1 MSTAA
6 APSRRNGVDPAR
18 LFATLD
24 AGSPAPAR
32 ADEHHDLAHGGAH
45 AGGAPPWDSRS
56 RGTGMDSGL
65 GWLSFQRIVD
75 IPFEACVAA
84 LGSWQREG
92 YDGALQIGHS
102 RLRGPVE
109 HDRDSGTCRV
119 DVRLARGPLR
129 PPLRMRLDI
138 DCWSPS
144 SSTALELIP
153 CRLVRAT
160 ASYFQA
166 GHLLLDSLSHSLQLQ
181 REIQALD
188 LPAGDKAETDRQIRL
203 ALRGF
208 SRPTPAKYAASVGQ
222 VHRSGPRTA
231 DSARP
236 AWRAGAGRICPAEA
250 LPAAAVRPSMRP
262 GRGHPEMPC
271 PSPARAGQCRSRRT

>member
-1 MSTAA
+1 
-6 APSRRNGVDPAR
+6 
-18 LFATLD
+18 
-24 AGSPAPAR
+24 
-32 ADEHHDLAHGGAH
+32 
-45 AGGAPPWDSRS
+45 
-56 RGTGMDSGL
+56 MDSGL

-84 LGSWQREG
+84 LESWQREG

-129 PPLRMRLDI
+129 PLLRMRLDI
-138 DCWSPS
+138 DRWSPS

-166 GHLLLDSLSHSLQLQ
+166 GQHLLDSLSHSLQ

-188 LPAGDKAETDRQIRL
+188 LPAGEKAESGT
-203 ALRGF
+203 
-208 SRPTPAKYAASVGQ
+208 V
-222 VHRSGPRTA
+222 RSGSRSA
-231 DSARP
+231 DSRD
-236 AWRAGAGRICPAEA
+236 
-250 LPAAAVRPSMRP
+250 LPQPSTLPR
-262 GRGHPEMPC
+262 
-271 PSPARAGQCRSRRT
+271 

>member
-1 MSTAA
+1 MFTFSKPASTAA
-6 APSRRNGVDPAR
+6 VTTTRRPAGKSGTSAQVR
-18 LFATLD
+18 RPHLPDTT
-24 AGSPAPAR
+24 GSPAPAR
-32 ADEHHDLAHGGAH
+32 ADEHHDLADRGAH

-56 RGTGMDSGL
+56 GGTGMDSGL

-84 LGSWQREG
+84 LESWQRER
-92 YDGALQIGHS
+92 YDALQIGHS
-102 RLRGPVE
+102 RLRGPVG
-109 HDRDSGTCRV
+109 HDRDSGTRRI

-129 PPLRMRLDI
+129 PLLRMRLDI

-166 GHLLLDSLSHSLQLQ
+166 GHLLLDSLSHSLQLH

-188 LPAGDKAETDRQIRL
+188 LPA
-203 ALRGF
+203 RG
-208 SRPTPAKYAASVGQ
+208 
-222 VHRSGPRTA
+222 
-231 DSARP
+231 
-236 AWRAGAGRICPAEA
+236 
-250 LPAAAVRPSMRP
+250 
-262 GRGHPEMPC
+262 
-271 PSPARAGQCRSRRT
+271 

>member
-1 MSTAA
+1 
-6 APSRRNGVDPAR
+6 
-18 LFATLD
+18 
-24 AGSPAPAR
+24 
-32 ADEHHDLAHGGAH
+32 
-45 AGGAPPWDSRS
+45 
-56 RGTGMDSGL
+56 MDSGL
-65 GWLSFQRIVD
+65 GWLSFQQIVD

-84 LGSWQREG
+84 LESWQREG

-109 HDRDSGTCRV
+109 HDRDSGTYRV

-129 PPLRMRLDI
+129 PLLRMRLDI

-188 LPAGDKAETDRQIRL
+188 LPAGDKAETDTVRSGSRSADSRDLPQPNTLPRQ
-203 ALRGF
+203 
-208 SRPTPAKYAASVGQ
+208 AK
-222 VHRSGPRTA
+222 VHRSPGSPCSEGNRRSILWAGTCDDPPWPPATVNPAATPPENSADRRTTRGLTP
-231 DSARP
+231 ARHRRDC
-236 AWRAGAGRICPAEA
+236 RAGAHNQQLADE
-250 LPAAAVRPSMRP
+250 LQTN
-262 GRGHPEMPC
+262 EMN
-271 PSPARAGQCRSRRT
+271 RCRSWTNGQRACYIGTLKSGFSGLTGL